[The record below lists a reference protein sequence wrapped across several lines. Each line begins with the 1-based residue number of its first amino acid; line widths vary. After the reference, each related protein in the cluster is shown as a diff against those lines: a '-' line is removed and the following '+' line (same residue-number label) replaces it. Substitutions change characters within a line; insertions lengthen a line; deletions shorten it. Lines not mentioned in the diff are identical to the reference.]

1 MAVYCTP
8 PTPDP
13 ALAPLTSAM
22 RGGRQQVPDL
32 AKASEIL
39 CLPSPTRLLHPRMG
53 FVTGVQRETDSS
65 SRLGSGGGATAPLAG
80 TAAAGYQA
88 RSWLLETATPRSA
101 GTTPSLPAAELLP
114 SPVHPG
120 KSSPLQPS
128 SCWECAGA
136 RPQIPEFHAPRVG
149 CSEAVH
155 LVCGARGSHAEQRK
169 ARQGR
174 PLDSALHSQ

>member
-65 SRLGSGGGATAPLAG
+65 SRLGSGGGATALLAG

-128 SCWECAGA
+128 SCWECAGPDHKSQNSMLPEWVVA
-136 RPQIPEFHAPRVG
+136 RPFTWSAVQEVLTLSRERLGKDDHWTAPCIP
-149 CSEAVH
+149 
-155 LVCGARGSHAEQRK
+155 
-169 ARQGR
+169 
-174 PLDSALHSQ
+174 